1 MDTTETA
8 ELNRWREAGK
18 GIGRKL
24 GVIEERE
31 RIIKLL
37 EEMPWQIYSGVGID
51 GKPIESVWTP
61 KVLIRE
67 DAIALIKG
75 ENK

>member
-1 MDTTETA
+1 MSFEDKQHVCSDCWVVATA
-8 ELNRWREAGK
+8 A
-18 GIGRKL
+18 
-24 GVIEERE
+24 ERE